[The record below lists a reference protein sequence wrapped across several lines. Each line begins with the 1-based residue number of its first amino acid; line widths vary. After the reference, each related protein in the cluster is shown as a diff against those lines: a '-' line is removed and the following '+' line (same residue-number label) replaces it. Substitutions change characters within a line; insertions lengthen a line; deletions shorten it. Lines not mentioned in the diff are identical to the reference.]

1 MLKNLFLQ
9 NYQKIH
15 TLNAITEYIM
25 KYNDCW
31 KLIKII
37 DKGISTLFLI
47 FSLSFEY

>member
-1 MLKNLFLQ
+1 MFKNFIF
-9 NYQKIH
+9 NTYQKIH